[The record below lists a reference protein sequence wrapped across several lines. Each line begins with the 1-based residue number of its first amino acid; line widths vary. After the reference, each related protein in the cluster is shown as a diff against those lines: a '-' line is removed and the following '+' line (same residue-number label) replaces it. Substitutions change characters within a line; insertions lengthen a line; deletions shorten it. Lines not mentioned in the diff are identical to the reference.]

1 MAAKNKK
8 KKKGSWL
15 AQRSHGDSPQTKVT
29 PGEVVTASDKSFK
42 QLVLR
47 SPEPVLV
54 DFWATW
60 CGPCKQVGPVVE
72 ELAKDYAGRARM
84 VKIDVDKNPKLSEQY
99 GIRSIPTLLLF
110 KDGDLLQTLV
120 GAQSKRDLSEA
131 VARAV
136 AAH

>member
-1 MAAKNKK
+1 MAGKKKK

-15 AQRSHGDSPQTKVT
+15 AQRSHSDSPQAEPTA
-29 PGEVVTASDKSFK
+29 GEVVHATDKSFK
-42 QLVLR
+42 RLVLR
-47 SPEPVLV
+47 SPDPVLV

-72 ELAKDYAGRARM
+72 ELAQDYAGRARM
-84 VKIDVDKNPKLSEQY
+84 VKVDVDKNPKLSEQY
-99 GIRSIPTLLLF
+99 GVRSIPTLMVF

-131 VARAV
+131 VSRAV
-136 AAH
+136 S